1 MNMSKIIKEN
11 AIFIVF
17 LIIVGLSGLIIIN
30 QINVIMQ
37 YHYREPQVGGLNIQF
52 ENGTSESEV
61 KATLENYKM
70 TVNYTIDY
78 DSDTMLKRD
87 YITVDQGKRLAIMNE
102 LKKDEA
108 WPSYTEVKKG
118 NYSIIMLPE
127 EFIPDE
133 QFLTMLEEN
142 NLQLKKSMFCYIH
155 LGDGSPNWISEK
167 SAIEIKNEIE
177 INERVLTVSFDHYE

>member
-1 MNMSKIIKEN
+1 MSKIIKEN

-17 LIIVGLSGLIIIN
+17 LILVGLFVLMIIS

-37 YHYREPQVGGLNIQF
+37 YHYREPQVGGLDIQF
-52 ENGTSESEV
+52 ENGTTELEV
-61 KATLENYKM
+61 KTILENYNV

-87 YITVDQGKRLAIMNE
+87 YITVDQGKRTDIINE
-102 LKKDEA
+102 LKKDED
-108 WPSYTEVKKG
+108 PSYTEVKKG

-133 QFLTMLEEN
+133 QFLIMLEEN
-142 NLQLKKSMFCYIH
+142 NLQLKKSLFCYIH
-155 LGDGSPNWISEK
+155 LRDGETNWISEK
-167 SAIEIKNEIE
+167 SAIRIKNQLET
-177 INERVLTVSFDHYE
+177 NEKVLTLSFDYQEY

>member
-108 WPSYTEVKKG
+108 
-118 NYSIIMLPE
+118 
-127 EFIPDE
+127 
-133 QFLTMLEEN
+133 
-142 NLQLKKSMFCYIH
+142 
-155 LGDGSPNWISEK
+155 
-167 SAIEIKNEIE
+167 
-177 INERVLTVSFDHYE
+177 